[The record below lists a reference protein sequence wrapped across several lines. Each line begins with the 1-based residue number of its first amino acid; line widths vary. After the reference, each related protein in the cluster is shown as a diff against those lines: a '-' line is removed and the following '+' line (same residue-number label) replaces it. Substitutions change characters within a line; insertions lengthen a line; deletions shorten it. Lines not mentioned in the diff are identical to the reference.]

1 MQSANIIISEYKKT
15 PVVCGF
21 IDDKLE
27 YLSFARD
34 SELNKV
40 YIGKVDHIVKN
51 LDAAFIRFGQ
61 NTIGYLSLKNIVDA
75 CITSKKSKTDAIL
88 KAGDE
93 VLVQIDSEAIKTKKC
108 KLTTGI
114 SISGKY
120 CVVTLGRSGVGASVK
135 LEDSIRKRV
144 VEETK
149 DRLTALSN
157 EYKKLLYDTGCGFI
171 IRTSVFDIIDLS
183 EQSYI
188 DLIAAD
194 AECVLQKLANIL
206 KESRLRTIYSCIYS
220 PMSNNGSE
228 DDILSACIKKAD
240 AFLKIRGFND
250 ALTIQDTGIHG
261 IVSKIDSLK
270 SGRVW
275 LKSGAFLIIEQL
287 ESFNA
292 IDVNTGKAIKGKK
305 DISFEVNLEAADEI
319 MRQIRLRNLTGMI
332 LIDFINMKDTEDY
345 DKLTD
350 HIKEL
355 CRMDPVHTTFVDI
368 TGLGIVELIR
378 NKNDKSLKEILQDV
392 ENSVDI

>member
-1 MQSANIIISEYKKT
+1 MHSANIILSEYKKT

-27 YLSFARD
+27 YLSFARN
-34 SELNKV
+34 SELNKI

-51 LDAAFIRFGQ
+51 LDAAFIRIGQ
-61 NTIGYLSLKNIVDA
+61 DSIGYLSLTNIVTA
-75 CITSKKSKTDAIL
+75 CITLKKSKPDAVL

-93 VLVQIDSEAIKTKKC
+93 VLVQVDSEAIKTKKC

-114 SISGKY
+114 SLSGKY
-120 CVVTLGRSGVGASVK
+120 CVATLGRHGVGASVK
-135 LEDSIRKRV
+135 LEDSCRKKLIDC
-144 VEETK
+144 TK
-149 DRLTALSN
+149 DSLADLSKEYSDRLYGA
-157 EYKKLLYDTGCGFI
+157 DCGFI
-171 IRTSVFDIIDLS
+171 IRTNAS
-183 EQSYI
+183 
-188 DLIAAD
+188 DLIDESDESILSLIISD
-194 AECVLQKLANIL
+194 ARCVLDRLSSIL
-206 KESRLRTIYSCIYS
+206 KDSRSRTIYSCLYS
-220 PMSNNGSE
+220 PLSDNGSD
-228 DDILSACIKKAD
+228 DDILSLSVKKAD
-240 AFLKIRGFND
+240 AFLKVRGFSDVQKLKDN
-250 ALTIQDTGIHG
+250 GIHS
-261 IVSKIDSLK
+261 ITSKIDSLT
-270 SGRVW
+270 SNRVW

-305 DISFEVNLEAADEI
+305 DIAFEVNLEAADEI

-332 LIDFINMKDTEDY
+332 LIDFINMKESSEY

-355 CRMDPVHTTFVDI
+355 CRLDPVHTSFVDI
-368 TGLGIVELIR
+368 TGLGIMELIR